1 MNGSLTTTKMITKNG
16 TSLTINITKEI
27 KQLGLERGD
36 YIEVTIRRID
46 A

>member
-1 MNGSLTTTKMITKNG
+1 MNGSLTTTKMVTKNG

-36 YIEVTIRRID
+36 FIEVTIRKLE
-46 A
+46 